1 MGPINSNEE
10 IFGPVLSI
18 LRWRDEGEAVA
29 MANATE
35 YGLSAALWTNDLKA
49 AIKMGRKIDCG
60 YVWINTAGS
69 HFLGMPFGGSK
80 NSGVGREECLSE
92 LLSYTQSKAF
102 SHLAE
107 VAEQGRAVQASS

>member
-10 IFGPVLSI
+10 ISGPVLSI

-69 HFLGMPFGGSK
+69 HFLGTPFGGRDRKSTRL
-80 NSGVGREECLSE
+80 NSSHHRLS
-92 LLSYTQSKAF
+92 
-102 SHLAE
+102 
-107 VAEQGRAVQASS
+107 RMPSSA